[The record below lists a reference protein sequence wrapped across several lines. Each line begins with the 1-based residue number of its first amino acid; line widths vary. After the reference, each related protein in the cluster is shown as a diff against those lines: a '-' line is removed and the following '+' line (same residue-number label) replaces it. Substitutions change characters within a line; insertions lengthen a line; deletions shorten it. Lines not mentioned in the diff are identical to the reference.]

1 MDAAGEGGDHLF
13 TTNAQVERFFNSMEG
28 PSAQENID
36 FIVPFLV
43 SLLPAPYV
51 PAPESSSDSDD
62 ESLSLTSSDSDSEAS
77 DAGAGH
83 GAFAAAPADGEDR
96 ISRLPDTLLTDII
109 SRLPT
114 KDAGR
119 TSALSTHWRRV
130 WAGTPLLVD
139 DAHLR
144 GAGGASA
151 VPVVRALSRCVAAHP
166 GPVRGARIT
175 RISFY
180 AHEYALR
187 RLIADLAGK
196 DVQDLILFNRPWP
209 LDMPLPDDILGCASL
224 DRLYLGIWQFPKTTA
239 AHPPAFPN
247 LRELGLFHS
256 LVPNQEFD
264 ALLANCPKLEVLSLV
279 LSYNDPSR
287 LRITSRSLKIVV
299 DWTSSFDEVVVE
311 DAPSLERLLFE
322 SIGKRR
328 PVRIVG
334 APRLE
339 VLGVLDLDLHTLE
352 IGGAVIKA
360 GMNVNASNMVPSLK
374 ILAVRVQFACN
385 REAKM
390 LPTLLKCFP
399 RLETLHIMPI
409 PSNSPDSEHDLRF
422 WEHRGPCQCLE
433 SHLETVIVYGS
444 SLSEGHGIGFIH
456 YIMRD
461 GKVLKT
467 LAFACIDEEV
477 RGFRES
483 AEGGSGEI
491 AVCMVAPRWSFQ
503 AAIDSSLDDP
513 FYKVWDQA

>member
-1 MDAAGEGGDHLF
+1 MQ
-13 TTNAQVERFFNSMEG
+13 TFFLDSV
-28 PSAQENID
+28 
-36 FIVPFLV
+36 VPYLV

-51 PAPESSSDSDD
+51 PAPEAESDSDD
-62 ESLSLTSSDSDSEAS
+62 ESFSLTASDSDSDAS
-77 DAGAGH
+77 DA

-96 ISRLPDTLLTDII
+96 ISRLPDTLLADII
-109 SRLPT
+109 HRLPT

-119 TSALSTHWRRV
+119 TTVLSTHWRRV

-139 DAHLR
+139 DAHLL
-144 GAGGASA
+144 GAGGASSA

-166 GPVRGARIT
+166 GPVRGVRIT
-175 RISFY
+175 RVSFY

-187 RLIADLAGK
+187 RLVADLADK
-196 DVQDLILFNRPWP
+196 NVQDLILFNRPWP
-209 LDMPLPDDILGCASL
+209 LDMPLPDDILRCASL
-224 DRLYLGIWQFPKTTA
+224 DRLYLGVWHFPKTTA
-239 AHPPAFPN
+239 PHPPAFPD

-287 LRITSRSLKIVV
+287 LRVTSNSLKIVV

-311 DAPSLERLLFE
+311 DAPSLERLLFQ

-328 PVRIVG
+328 PVKING

-339 VLGVLDLDLHTLE
+339 VLGVLDLDLHMLE
-352 IGGAVIKA
+352 IGGTVIKA
-360 GMNVNASNMVPSLK
+360 GMNVSASNMVPSLK
-374 ILAVRVQFACN
+374 ILAVKVQFACN

-399 RLETLHIMPI
+399 HLETLHIMPI
-409 PSNSPDSEHDLRF
+409 PSKSPDSQHDLRF
-422 WEHRGPCQCLE
+422 WEHLGPCQCLE

-444 SLSEGHGIGFIH
+444 SVSEGHGTGFIR

-461 GKVLKT
+461 GKALKT
-467 LAFACIDEEV
+467 LAFACTAEKA
-477 RGFRES
+477 RGFRVS
-483 AEGGSGEI
+483 AEGGSGE
-491 AVCMVAPRWSFQ
+491 VAICTVVPHWSFQ

-513 FYKVWDQA
+513 FCGAWDQA